1 METNPIELFKQE
13 FPELASRFNELVDAQ
28 ISLKGLDAK
37 TKQLINIA
45 IQTANRNP
53 RGVFFHAMMAK
64 KSGASRD
71 EILGAV
77 VLNLHLSGL
86 ACVLDCLPT
95 AVEGYD
101 KG

>member
-1 METNPIELFKQE
+1 MELFKQE
-13 FPELASRFNELVDAQ
+13 FPELASRFTDLVEAQ
-28 ISLKGLDAK
+28 VTLKGLDAK

-53 RGVFFHAMMAK
+53 RGVFFHSMMAK

-71 EILGAV
+71 EILEAV
-77 VLNLHLSGL
+77 ALNLHLSGL
-86 ACVLDCLPT
+86 ACVLDCLPS

>member
-1 METNPIELFKQE
+1 MELFRQE
-13 FPELASRFNELVDAQ
+13 FPELASRFNDLVDAQ
-28 ISLKGLDAK
+28 VNLKGLDAK

-53 RGVFFHAMMAK
+53 RGVFYHAMMAK

-71 EILGAV
+71 EVLGAV

-86 ACVLDCLPT
+86 ACVLDCLLA
-95 AVEGYD
+95 AVEGCEN
-101 KG
+101 G